1 MGQSHGRNITGPSP
15 FDSLP
20 VDCISSIIS
29 FTTPRDACVA
39 ASVSKTFESAV
50 KSDSVWEKFLPQEYS
65 NLIPPSRVFSSKKE
79 LYFALCYDPVLIE
92 DGKKSFWL
100 EKASGKRCIML
111 SPKEVSITWGSSP
124 EYWQW
129 ITIPESRF
137 EKIAELIDVCW
148 FEIRGG
154 MHTRCLSPGTRYSVY
169 IVFKTKDGCPGLGD
183 SPVDV
188 GVGLVGQESS
198 QKFIY
203 FVGPRGRG
211 RRDVTRPQA
220 RVDGWMEA
228 ELGEFYN
235 DSCCDDI
242 SLSVVK
248 TDTPNWKSGL
258 IIQGFEFRPSK
269 ARFMSKQVKSFGLL

>member
-1 MGQSHGRNITGPSP
+1 MQATMGQTHGRGIIITGPSP

-29 FTTPRDACVA
+29 LTSPRDACVA
-39 ASVSKTFESAV
+39 ASLSKTFEWAV
-50 KSDSVWEKFLPQEYS
+50 KSDTVWEKFLPSEYS
-65 NLIPPSRVFSSKKE
+65 SLIPQSRAFSSKKE
-79 LYFALCYDPVLIE
+79 LYFSLCDDPFLIE

-124 EYWQW
+124 EYWKW
-129 ITIPESRF
+129 ISIPESRF

-154 MHTRCLSPGTRYSVY
+154 MHTRYLSPGTRYSVY
-169 IVFKTKDGCPGLGD
+169 IVFKTKNGCPGLGY
-183 SPVDV
+183 SPVDAE
-188 GVGLVGQESS
+188 VGLVGQGSS
-198 QKFIY
+198 QKLIY
-203 FVGPRGRG
+203 FVGPHGRGG
-211 RRDVTRPQA
+211 RRDVTKPEA
-220 RVDGWMEA
+220 REDGWMEV
-228 ELGEFYN
+228 ELGQFYS

-248 TDTPNWKSGL
+248 SDTPDWKSGL
-258 IIQGFEFRPSK
+258 IIQGFEFRPAK
-269 ARFMSKQVKSFGLL
+269 TR